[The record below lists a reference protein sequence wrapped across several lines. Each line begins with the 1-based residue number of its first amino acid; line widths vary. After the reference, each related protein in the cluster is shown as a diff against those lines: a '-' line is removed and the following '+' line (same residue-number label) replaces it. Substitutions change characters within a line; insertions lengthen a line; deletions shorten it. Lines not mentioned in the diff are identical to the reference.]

1 MNYLFLPPG
10 FVGYDSEMKT
20 DLPSS
25 GVDSPA
31 IAPVAGRLVMARAIE
46 IAATDGR
53 LAINLSKIDW
63 EQAKRELND
72 EED

>member
-1 MNYLFLPPG
+1 
-10 FVGYDSEMKT
+10 MKT
-20 DLPSS
+20 DPLNQ
-25 GVDSPA
+25 GADSPA

-63 EQAKRELND
+63 DQAKRELND